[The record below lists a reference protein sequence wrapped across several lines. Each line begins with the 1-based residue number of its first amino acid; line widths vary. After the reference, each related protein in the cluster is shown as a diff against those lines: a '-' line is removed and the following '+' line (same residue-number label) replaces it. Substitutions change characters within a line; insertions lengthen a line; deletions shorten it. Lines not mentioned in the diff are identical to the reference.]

1 MWWKVNYSIHTTEC
15 EYRSRKKHTN
25 YNRVC
30 QIWKRHVWDNT
41 NRASEQWRST
51 KEDRTWRIHINISV
65 ITDINPSET
74 QSRVFKKSHFH
85 TLRDRSRR
93 PDYRIH
99 RYCTHNAEKER
110 KKQRQHSK
118 TCVTNE
124 KKKKYYITTKL

>member
-1 MWWKVNYSIHTTEC
+1 MNIDQEKNIQTITESVKSGKDTFETIRIELQNSEDQQKKTEHELEQYS
-15 EYRSRKKHTN
+15 R
-25 YNRVC
+25 
-30 QIWKRHVWDNT
+30 
-41 NRASEQWRST
+41 
-51 KEDRTWRIHINISV
+51 RIHINISV
-65 ITDINPSET
+65 ITDTNPSET

-110 KKQRQHSK
+110 KKQRHHSK

-124 KKKKYYITTKL
+124 KKKKYYITTKI